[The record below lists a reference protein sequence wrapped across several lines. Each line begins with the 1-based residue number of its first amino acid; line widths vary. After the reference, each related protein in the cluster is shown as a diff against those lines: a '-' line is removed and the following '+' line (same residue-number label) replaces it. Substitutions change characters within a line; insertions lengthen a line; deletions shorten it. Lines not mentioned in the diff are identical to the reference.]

1 MYSFKLF
8 ALLSVAAVA
17 NAATLAATACDPSG
31 KFHFLMGC
39 GLSIASGTLSTVK
52 SCAALGKFAGKTTLT
67 SEEQTELA
75 SDIVECSLEATIL
88 GVSIRCSQRIAKDAV
103 SLKPKFDVKSYA
115 AEEYLAIQ
123 SSFCYLTM
131 LELPAQLHRP
141 VTCAESPCGVIIAP
155 PKLPRPIR
163 RLILEGVNPGPRHCV
178 DLL

>member
-31 KFHFLMGC
+31 KFHFLMN
-39 GLSIASGTLSTVK
+39 SD

-88 GVSIRCSQRIAKDAV
+88 GVSIPKDCQGCSQPQA
-103 SLKPKFDVKSYA
+103 
-115 AEEYLAIQ
+115 
-123 SSFCYLTM
+123 
-131 LELPAQLHRP
+131 
-141 VTCAESPCGVIIAP
+141 
-155 PKLPRPIR
+155 
-163 RLILEGVNPGPRHCV
+163 
-178 DLL
+178 